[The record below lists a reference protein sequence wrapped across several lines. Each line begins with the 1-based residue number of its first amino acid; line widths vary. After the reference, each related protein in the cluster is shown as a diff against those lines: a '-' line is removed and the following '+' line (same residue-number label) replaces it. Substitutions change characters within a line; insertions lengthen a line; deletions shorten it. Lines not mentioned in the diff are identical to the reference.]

1 MPAARPRS
9 ARWNAWLWLLT
20 KPARGIAAVTTD
32 DATTTP
38 LGLRDDGAPHRLR
51 ARAPDPE
58 RADPDPVRGDPAL
71 RLAAAR
77 RAEGPSWPA
86 GIVFGL
92 AAITDQ
98 LDGYL
103 ARRWHVE
110 SQFGKVADPLADRLM
125 IDTAVVMLVAFDR
138 LPWVALIILLRDLLL
153 VGGYKLVVPRGY
165 EFEVSRL
172 GKIATWGLY
181 ASIGLVLVTE
191 KGTWWPVACFWI
203 SLALAVIA
211 AGQYV
216 LKARRTV
223 RL

>member
-1 MPAARPRS
+1 MDHPTVSAPVRQIPNALTLIRFAAIPVFV
-9 ARWNAWLWLLT
+9 WLLLEDRT
-20 KPARGIAAVTTD
+20 
-32 DATTTP
+32 
-38 LGLRDDGAPHRLR
+38 
-51 ARAPDPE
+51 
-58 RADPDPVRGDPAL
+58 
-71 RLAAAR
+71 
-77 RAEGPSWPA
+77 GPSWPA

-138 LPWVALIILLRDLLL
+138 LPWIALIILLRDLLL
-153 VGGYKLVVPRGY
+153 IGGYKLVVPRGY
-165 EFEVSRL
+165 DFEVSRL

-191 KGTWWPVACFWI
+191 KGTWWPLACFWI

>member
-1 MPAARPRS
+1 MDHSTVSAPVRQIPNALTLIRFAAIPIFV
-9 ARWNAWLWLLT
+9 WLLLEDRT
-20 KPARGIAAVTTD
+20 
-32 DATTTP
+32 
-38 LGLRDDGAPHRLR
+38 
-51 ARAPDPE
+51 
-58 RADPDPVRGDPAL
+58 
-71 RLAAAR
+71 
-77 RAEGPSWPA
+77 GPSWPA

-103 ARRWHVE
+103 ARRWRVE

-138 LPWVALIILLRDLLL
+138 LPWIALIILLRDLLL
-153 VGGYKLVVPRGY
+153 IGGYKLVVPRGY
-165 EFEVSRL
+165 DFEVSRL

-191 KGTWWPVACFWI
+191 KGTWWPLACFWI
-203 SLALAVIA
+203 SLTLAVLA

-216 LKARRTV
+216 LEARRTV

>member
-1 MPAARPRS
+1 MEHETVSTPVRQIPNALTLIRFAAIP
-9 ARWNAWLWLLT
+9 LFIWLLLDE
-20 KPARGIAAVTTD
+20 RG
-32 DATTTP
+32 
-38 LGLRDDGAPHRLR
+38 
-51 ARAPDPE
+51 
-58 RADPDPVRGDPAL
+58 
-71 RLAAAR
+71 
-77 RAEGPSWPA
+77 GPSWPA

-138 LPWVALIILLRDLLL
+138 LPWIALIILLRDLLL

-191 KGTWWPVACFWI
+191 EGTWWPLACFWI

-211 AGQYV
+211 AGQYIAR
-216 LKARRTV
+216 ARRTV
-223 RL
+223 RR